1 MAIIVN
7 DFSIIDDGG
16 QLALNVETLEG
27 FQIVSIKFWNM
38 NTFKD
43 YALAIDGS
51 YKIVGTNNKEVLIY
65 TAAELNTELLKDLW
79 FVEITDNVPEDS
91 CSTCGTPALAI
102 TYNLLDYYVCM
113 LNEFMKANTANCT
126 NCNPGVNANL
136 VSQVALTIDA
146 TLKSIEL
153 GFYSDA
159 INNVNML
166 KKLCNLNNT
175 CTTCECNKCTSCG
188 GFKQLA

>member
-7 DFSIIDDGG
+7 NFSIIEDGS
-16 QLALNVETLEG
+16 QIALDVETLVG
-27 FQIVSIKFWNM
+27 YQIVSIKFWNM

-43 YALAIDGS
+43 YSLAIDGS

-65 TAAELNTELLKDLW
+65 TNTELSTDFFKDLW
-79 FVEITDNVPEDS
+79 FVEITDNVPEEN
-91 CSTCGTPALAI
+91 CSTCGSPALAI
-102 TYNLLDYYVCM
+102 TYNLYDYYICL

-126 NCNPGVNANL
+126 NYQPNLNSNL
-136 VSQVALTIDA
+136 VIQVGLLIDA

-159 INNVNML
+159 MNNINML
-166 KKLCNLNNT
+166 KKLCSLNNNCVSCESSK
-175 CTTCECNKCTSCG
+175 CTTCG
-188 GFKQLA
+188 GFKQIE